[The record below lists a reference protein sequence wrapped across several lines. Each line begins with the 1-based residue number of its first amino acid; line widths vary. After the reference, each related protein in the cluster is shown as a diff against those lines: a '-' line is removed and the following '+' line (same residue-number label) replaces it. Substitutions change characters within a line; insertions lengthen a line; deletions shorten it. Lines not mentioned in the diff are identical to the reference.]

1 MMKTIVALLLAS
13 SVSANH
19 HWYYM
24 DFLLSLPGGDY
35 CMEACSTCSSGG
47 SHDGGVPVVDGVC
60 RDFCSENGYCGRADV
75 YKSGGT
81 DCTPCG
87 ACPDEC
93 KMCMS
98 GGSWDGGVSVVD
110 GVCQD
115 FCSAGGYCGDADVYK
130 AGGTDCTTCAASSSG
145 KSSRNS
151 SLTIIIPVVI
161 AAVLLLAAVLYL
173 VRKRR
178 VAAATPDE
186 TPQLDTEI
194 QVEA

>member
-1 MMKTIVALLLAS
+1 MRRHALRSVVATLALVRFAS
-13 SVSANH
+13 SQDAECLDCPHGQQPV
-19 HWYYM
+19 
-24 DFLLSLPGGDY
+24 D
-35 CMEACSTCSSGG
+35 GG
-47 SHDGGVPVVDGVC
+47 S
-60 RDFCSENGYCGRADV
+60 S
-75 YKSGGT
+75 
-81 DCTPCG
+81 CG

-161 AAVLLLAAVLYL
+161 AAVLLVAAVLYL

-186 TPQLDTEI
+186 APQLDTEV